1 MTPEHLACVI
11 DAIDAANARDPRKTA
26 DGRPHELVYSDRLT
40 AWVLRLTAKP
50 SDALRIAARGQHI
63 ERWTS
68 PRDNEPR
75 DRGGYLR
82 WREQLKRFH
91 ADRVGGLMRDRGC
104 TEEEIQRVA
113 NLITKAAHRAG
124 DPEGVILE
132 DALCLLFFETPWD
145 VLRAK
150 LSEDKL
156 ENALRKTWKKMGPAG
171 RGEIRGLSL
180 HPELR
185 RRVNAL
191 AKEATDGRA

>member
-1 MTPEHLACVI
+1 LTPERLARVLG
-11 DAIDAANARDPRKTA
+11 AIDTANARDPRQTEE
-26 DGRPHELVYSDRLT
+26 GRPHELAYADRLT
-40 AWVLRLTAKP
+40 AWVLRLTATP

-68 PRDNEPR
+68 RRDSQPL

-91 ADRVGGLMRDRGC
+91 ADRVGGLMREQGC
-104 TEEEIQRVA
+104 TEEEIGRVA
-113 NLITKAAHRAG
+113 DLITKVAHRTG

-132 DALCLLFFETPWD
+132 DALCLLFLETPWD
-145 VLRAK
+145 ALRAK

-156 ENALRKTWKKMGPAG
+156 ENALRKTWKKMGPDG
-171 RGEIRGLSL
+171 RERARGLAL

-185 RRVNAL
+185 RRVDTL
-191 AKEATDGRA
+191 AREETDGRA